1 MNPKF
6 LNLIKLRKP
15 SLQDCHHHHQ
25 FQHDDHHHH
34 NQEDNHDDQTE
45 RPTDY
50 RLHAMPPISSIL
62 TGCLCSQID
71 SKIVTFG
78 IYWPATDFQNLWS
91 YIHALLL
98 HFLSTS
104 LMSCCD
110 RKQNNWKRIAL
121 FIFWNI
127 MPLCCIPSLRGSIFG
142 LYIWNILLLWWL
154 VHSC

>member
-15 SLQDCHHHHQ
+15 SLQDCQHHHH
-25 FQHDDHHHH
+25 DHHH

-78 IYWPATDFQNLWS
+78 IYWPATDFQNLVIYMHCYCIFKAHHWCHAVIASRIIGKESHFS
-91 YIHALLL
+91 YFGI
-98 HFLSTS
+98 
-104 LMSCCD
+104 SC
-110 RKQNNWKRIAL
+110 
-121 FIFWNI
+121 
-127 MPLCCIPSLRGSIFG
+127 LCCIPSLRGSIFG